1 MKTTILNYLHIFFIV
16 IIFNPKQLSGQDLA
30 RDSLLIYHE
39 VIVRIGEHGSF
50 DPYYAFTKDLEK
62 KNHPIYK
69 RFFALYHETLI
80 EKARN
85 QQIPNFVHNRENV
98 FVKMSGLVD
107 PIRSKIVF
115 ILPDDFED
123 PWQFHNGNMITADDI
138 ITSIK
143 YAICKGLL
151 SDKIFNNDLI
161 IKEGDYKFSI
171 SFNLEFNL
179 EIILRYLEKV
189 YVVPHDY
196 FAEYVVDEKCS
207 ENYSIQ
213 ERPYD
218 IAAGPY
224 KCKDCESSE
233 KILLIRNDRY
243 PKRPFSSGI
252 AIKKA
257 SMKSDH
263 YGLLVTDGESN
274 IAMDLPAGTITAAS
288 DNINANRIEGWKV
301 KALFFDYTNPI
312 FQIKEFRKIISKII
326 DVEKY
331 IRQKLDNQ
339 ANLVTGPYTTL
350 HIGNNPDVKE
360 YLTSEESARFRKNK
374 TNYIESIKDEI
385 EKIDQFNYKGKGR
398 KELYYNNQKVKIIF
412 SYNRQRM
419 TKKEKDALD
428 PIIQNLKGI
437 GILIPKPAEQNDQT
451 IKHIKSNP
459 KKWDILYDEIEIQ
472 LKDSAS
478 EYFMTFN
485 SENLNYHKYSHSRLD
500 ELFAREKTTLDP
512 GTLNNIKREIHKIL
526 HDDYAA
532 IFLWSMYNYYTFDL
546 DKISSR
552 NKHLINSVNF
562 FTTPERWKM
571 VRDEY

>member
-1 MKTTILNYLHIFFIV
+1 MKTTILNYLYIFFIV

-115 ILPDDFED
+115 ILPDDFEE
-123 PWQFHNGNMITADDI
+123 PWQFHNGNMITADDL

-151 SDKIFNNDLI
+151 SDKIFKNDLI
-161 IKEGDYKFSI
+161 EKEGDYKFSI

-224 KCKDCESSE
+224 KCKNCESSE

-326 DVEKY
+326 NVKY
-331 IRQKLDNQ
+331 IIRQKLDNQ

-360 YLTSEESARFRKNK
+360 YLTSEESVRFSKNK
-374 TNYIESIKDEI
+374 TNYIELIKDEI
-385 EKIDQFNYKGKGR
+385 ENIDQFNYKGKGR
-398 KELYYNNQKVKIIF
+398 KELYYKDKKVKIIF
-412 SYNRQRM
+412 VYNETR
-419 TKKEKDALD
+419 TAKKEKDALD

-437 GILIPKPAEQNDQT
+437 GISIIRNGQQDQT
-451 IKHIKSNP
+451 IDLIKSNP
-459 KKWDILYDEIEIQ
+459 KKWDIVYDDIEIQ

-485 SENLNYHKYSHSRLD
+485 GENLNYHKYSNSRLD

-512 GTLNNIKREIHKIL
+512 GTLNNIKREIHKVL
-526 HDDYAA
+526 HYDYAA
-532 IFLWSMYNYYTFDL
+532 IFLWTMYNYYAFDK
-546 DKISSR
+546 DYISSR
-552 NKHLINSVNF
+552 NNHLINSVNF

>member
-1 MKTTILNYLHIFFIV
+1 MKTTNLNYLYIFFII
-16 IIFNPKQLSGQDLA
+16 IIFNPNQLSGQDLA

-85 QQIPNFVHNRENV
+85 QQNPNFVHNRENV
-98 FVKMSGLVD
+98 YVKTSGLVD

-115 ILPDDFED
+115 ELPDDFEE
-123 PWQFHNGNMITADDI
+123 PWQFHNGNMITADDL

-143 YAICKGLL
+143 YAICKGGL
-151 SDKIFNNDLI
+151 SGKIFKNDLI
-161 IKEGDYKFSI
+161 EKEGKYKFSI
-171 SFNLEFNL
+171 SFNLEFNR

-196 FAEYVVDEKCS
+196 FETYVVNEKCS

-224 KCKDCESSE
+224 QCKNCESPE
-233 KILLIRNDRY
+233 KILLVRNNQY
-243 PKRPFSSGI
+243 PRRPFASGI

-263 YGLLVTDGESN
+263 YGLLVTEGESN
-274 IAMDLPAGTITAAS
+274 IAMDLPAGTITRPPE
-288 DNINANRIEGWKV
+288 NILTNRIEGWKV

-331 IRQKLDNQ
+331 IRLKLDNQ

-360 YLTSEESARFRKNK
+360 YLTDDESARFSKNK
-374 TNYIESIKDEI
+374 TIYIESIKDEI

-398 KELYYNNQKVKIIF
+398 KGLYYKDQIVKIIF
-412 SYNRQRM
+412 TYNEDRT
-419 TKKEKDALD
+419 TKKEKDALG

-437 GILIPKPAEQNDQT
+437 GISIIRTEHADPT
-451 IKHIKSNP
+451 INKIKSDP
-459 KKWDILYDEIEIQ
+459 KKMGHYI
-472 LKDSAS
+472 
-478 EYFMTFN
+478 
-485 SENLNYHKYSHSRLD
+485 
-500 ELFAREKTTLDP
+500 
-512 GTLNNIKREIHKIL
+512 
-526 HDDYAA
+526 
-532 IFLWSMYNYYTFDL
+532 
-546 DKISSR
+546 
-552 NKHLINSVNF
+552 
-562 FTTPERWKM
+562 
-571 VRDEY
+571 

>member
-1 MKTTILNYLHIFFIV
+1 MKTTNLNYLYIFFIV
-16 IIFNPKQLSGQDLA
+16 IIFNPNQLSGQDLA

-98 FVKMSGLVD
+98 FVKISGLVD

-115 ILPDDFED
+115 ILPDDFEE
-123 PWQFHNGNMITADDI
+123 PWQFHNGNMITADDL

-189 YVVPHDY
+189 YVVPHNY
-196 FAEYVVDEKCS
+196 FAAYVVDEKCS

-224 KCKDCESSE
+224 QCKNCESPE
-233 KILLIRNDRY
+233 KILLVRNNQY
-243 PKRPFSSGI
+243 PKRPFTSGI
-252 AIKKA
+252 SIKKA

-263 YGLLVTDGESN
+263 YGLMVTGGESN
-274 IAMDLPAGTITAAS
+274 IAIDLPKGSFFAS
-288 DNINANRIEGWKV
+288 PDNIYQNRIEGWKV
-301 KALFFDYTNPI
+301 NALIFNYSNPI

-326 DVEKY
+326 DTEGY
-331 IRQKLDNQ
+331 IRIHLDNG

-350 HIGNNPDVKE
+350 HTGNNPDVKK
-360 YLTSEESARFRKNK
+360 YLTENETDKIRKNK
-374 TNYIESIKDEI
+374 NNYIKSIQDEI
-385 EKIDQFNYKGKGR
+385 EKIDQFNYK
-398 KELYYNNQKVKIIF
+398 EKISFII
-412 SYNRQRM
+412 
-419 TKKEKDALD
+419 TKK
-428 PIIQNLKGI
+428 
-437 GILIPKPAEQNDQT
+437 
-451 IKHIKSNP
+451 
-459 KKWDILYDEIEIQ
+459 
-472 LKDSAS
+472 
-478 EYFMTFN
+478 
-485 SENLNYHKYSHSRLD
+485 LN
-500 ELFAREKTTLDP
+500 
-512 GTLNNIKREIHKIL
+512 
-526 HDDYAA
+526 
-532 IFLWSMYNYYTFDL
+532 
-546 DKISSR
+546 
-552 NKHLINSVNF
+552 
-562 FTTPERWKM
+562 
-571 VRDEY
+571 

>member
-1 MKTTILNYLHIFFIV
+1 MKTSILNYLYIFFIV

-98 FVKMSGLVD
+98 FVKMSDLVD

-115 ILPDDFED
+115 ILPDDFEE
-123 PWQFHNGNMITADDI
+123 PWQFHNGNMITADDL

-151 SDKIFNNDLI
+151 SDKIFKNDLI
-161 IKEGDYKFSI
+161 EKEGDYKFSI

-196 FAEYVVDEKCS
+196 FSEYVVDEKCS

-224 KCKDCESSE
+224 KCKNCESSE
-233 KILLIRNDRY
+233 KILLIRNERY
-243 PKRPFSSGI
+243 PKRPFPSGI

-274 IAMDLPAGTITAAS
+274 IAMDLPAGTITAPPEK
-288 DNINANRIEGWKV
+288 INTNRIEGWKV

-326 DVEKY
+326 NVKY
-331 IRQKLDNQ
+331 IIRQKLDNQ

-360 YLTSEESARFRKNK
+360 YLTSEESVRFSKNK
-374 TNYIESIKDEI
+374 TNYIELIKDEI
-385 EKIDQFNYKGKGR
+385 ENIDQFNYKGKGR
-398 KELYYNNQKVKIIF
+398 KELYYKDKKVKIIF
-412 SYNRQRM
+412 VYNETR
-419 TKKEKDALD
+419 TAKKEKDALD

-437 GILIPKPAEQNDQT
+437 GISIIRNGQQDQT
-451 IKHIKSNP
+451 IDLIKSNP
-459 KKWDILYDEIEIQ
+459 KKWDIVYDDIEIQ

-485 SENLNYHKYSHSRLD
+485 GENLNYHKYSNSRLD

-512 GTLNNIKREIHKIL
+512 GTLNNIKREIHKVL

-532 IFLWSMYNYYTFDL
+532 IFLWTMYNYYAFDK
-546 DKISSR
+546 DYISSR
-552 NKHLINSVNF
+552 NNHLINSVNF

>member
-1 MKTTILNYLHIFFIV
+1 MKTTNLNYLYIFFIV
-16 IIFNPKQLSGQDLA
+16 INFNPNQLSGQDLA

-39 VIVRIGEHGSF
+39 VTVGIGKHGSF
-50 DPYYAFTKDLEK
+50 DPYYAFTKDLVK
-62 KNHPIYK
+62 NNHPIYK

-85 QQIPNFVHNRENV
+85 QQNPNFVHNRENV
-98 FVKMSGLVD
+98 YVKTSGLVD

-115 ILPDDFED
+115 ELPDDFEE
-123 PWQFHNGNMITADDI
+123 PWQFHNGNMIAADDI

-143 YAICKGLL
+143 YAICKGVL
-151 SDKIFNNDLI
+151 SDKIFKNDLI
-161 IKEGDYKFSI
+161 EKEGKYKFSI
-171 SFNLEFNL
+171 SFNLEFNR

-196 FAEYVVDEKCS
+196 FETYVVDEKCS
-207 ENYSIQ
+207 ENYSVE

-224 KCKDCESSE
+224 QCKNCESPE
-233 KILLIRNDRY
+233 KILLVRNNQY
-243 PKRPFSSGI
+243 PKRPFTSGI
-252 AIKKA
+252 SIKKA

-263 YGLLVTDGESN
+263 YGLMVTGGESN
-274 IAMDLPAGTITAAS
+274 IAIDLPKGSFFAS
-288 DNINANRIEGWKV
+288 PDNIYQNRIEGWKV
-301 KALFFDYTNPI
+301 NALIFNYSNPI

-326 DVEKY
+326 DTEGY
-331 IRQKLDNQ
+331 IRIHLDNG

-350 HIGNNPDVKE
+350 HTGNNPDVKK
-360 YLTSEESARFRKNK
+360 YLTENETDKIRKNK
-374 TNYIESIKDEI
+374 NNYIKSIQDEI

-398 KELYYNNQKVKIIF
+398 KELYYNNQKVKLIF
-412 SYNRQRM
+412 SYNRERM
-419 TKKEKDALD
+419 SKQESDALK
-428 PIIQNLKGI
+428 PIIQNLIGI
-437 GILIPKPAEQNDQT
+437 GISISRTEHGDNT
-451 IKHIKSNP
+451 IEHTKSNP

-485 SENLNYHKYSHSRLD
+485 GKNRNYHKYSNAQLD
-500 ELFAREKTTLDP
+500 DLFSREKTTLDP

-546 DKISSR
+546 EYISSR
-552 NKHLINSVNF
+552 NNHLINSVNF